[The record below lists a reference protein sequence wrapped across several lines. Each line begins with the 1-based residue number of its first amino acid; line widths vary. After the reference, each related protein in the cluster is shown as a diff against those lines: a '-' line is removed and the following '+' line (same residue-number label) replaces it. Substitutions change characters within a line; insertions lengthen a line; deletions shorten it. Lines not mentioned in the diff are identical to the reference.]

1 VSPLLPTSIH
11 LQPWEKVFWSP
22 VFSPSQQHSLPA
34 SLWPSSRG
42 LHIDGKA
49 RTYCLGERV
58 SFEVWHQRSSSRTT
72 STQHTCARGHTHVH
86 PLFPHPDHS
95 SLCGQGPP
103 PAQRETRHLAPQR
116 QFIPVEHHPL
126 PHMSPAHP
134 GAPFPLPSRKVTCG
148 TGTIAAPPAAPSLDQ
163 KQRARGL
170 LQGRISLLVARL
182 PTHLLAQWH
191 M

>member
-42 LHIDGKA
+42 LHVDGKA

-58 SFEVWHQRSSSRTT
+58 SFEVWHQRPSSRIT
-72 STQHTCARGHTHVH
+72 STQHRCARAHTHAH
-86 PLFPHPDHS
+86 PLLPHPDHS
-95 SLCGQGPP
+95 LLCGQGPP
-103 PAQRETRHLAPQR
+103 PTRRETRHLAPQR

-126 PHMSPAHP
+126 PHTCHP
-134 GAPFPLPSRKVTCG
+134 PSRSPLPPPLPESHLRYGQDSSSTSSTEPGPKA
-148 TGTIAAPPAAPSLDQ
+148 TGKGAT
-163 KQRARGL
+163 AREDL
-170 LQGRISLLVARL
+170 SPRC
-182 PTHLLAQWH
+182 
-191 M
+191 